1 MLSRMPVRISLL
13 LGVQMLC
20 SPVMASDRPNPAP
33 VEAVTDDYYGTKVLD
48 PYRWMEN
55 DKDPRWM
62 PWLRSQ
68 ATAARHTLDAIP
80 ARERFLKSA
89 KALTGD
95 LVTVQKVVA
104 VGQTQFTQRRK
115 AGAEDSMLF
124 ARTGAAPERILVD
137 PAKIAG
143 GDQVI
148 DWWQTSSDGRYV
160 AVGLSKRGSEASV
173 VHVVETATG
182 RLLPDRIPNTDFG
195 IFGWLP
201 DNTGFTYLTFVGEK
215 GTPSYF
221 INSEPR
227 LHLLEASAPDH
238 LLIDRAKPPVPLSAE
253 QFAIVMAQPDS
264 RSAMLAVADGRL
276 EQALYR
282 TDIGTLGTGSVAWT
296 RISDFDD
303 LVVGAKLSGDNLWL
317 LSRKGNSNGSVL
329 LTSASKPNLA
339 TARHVIISGNPVIES
354 ISATKSGALVQTIE
368 GGQSGLWRVDVSG
381 AATRVALPVAGTVRW
396 IENEPTSD
404 TAYVSLGGWFTPARP
419 YKLSA
424 DNNFQDMGLVEAP
437 RNLDPS
443 RYEVRTLTATAR
455 DGTKIPYTAL
465 MRKGLTANGRNPLL
479 IEAYGSYGLSLT
491 PAYRSQ
497 MIPFLDLG
505 GVYVT
510 ANVRGGGEFGRSW
523 HYAGKAET
531 KANTWRDAIDVAEA
545 LVKTKLTSPNHMT
558 IIGTSGGGVMVGQAV
573 NERPDL
579 FNGAIAN
586 VGFMNPIRYVSEQN
600 FADIQEWGGPI
611 TDAKSFKTMF
621 DLDPYEHIRPGV
633 RYPATLVVSGIN
645 DPRAATFHGA
655 KYAAKLAA
663 ATTSG
668 EPVLLRIDFDAGHGA
683 GSTRTQNEDLWTD
696 IYSFALWRG
705 GLANFQPK

>member
-1 MLSRMPVRISLL
+1 MLSRLSFRIAFSL
-13 LGVQMLC
+13 GMQMLC
-20 SPVMASDRPNPAP
+20 SPAVASDRPNPAP
-33 VEAVTDDYYGTKVLD
+33 VQAVTDDYYGTKVVD

-55 DKDPRWM
+55 GKDPRWM
-62 PWLRSQ
+62 PWLKAQ
-68 ATAARHTLDAIP
+68 ATAARHALDAIP
-80 ARERFLKSA
+80 ARERFLASA
-89 KALTGD
+89 KALSGD
-95 LVTVQKVVA
+95 LATVQKVVA
-104 VGQTQFTQRRK
+104 VGQTQFIQRRK
-115 AGAEDSMLF
+115 AGAEDSILV
-124 ARTGAAPERILVD
+124 ARTGNAPERMLVD
-137 PAKIAG
+137 PAKIGG
-143 GDQVI
+143 GDQVL

-173 VHVVETATG
+173 LHIVETASA

-195 IFGWLP
+195 VVGWLP
-201 DNTGFTYLTFVGEK
+201 DNSGFTYLTFVGQK
-215 GTPSYF
+215 GTPSYY

-227 LHLLEASAPDH
+227 LHLLGTSAPDR
-238 LLIDRAKPPVPLSAE
+238 LLINRAKSPVPLGAE
-253 QFAIVMAQPDS
+253 QFATVS
-264 RSAMLAVADGRL
+264 VTSGSKSAVLAVEDGRR

-282 TDIGTLGTGSVAWT
+282 TDIGMLSAGPATWT
-296 RISDFDD
+296 RISDFND
-303 LVVGAKLSGDNLWL
+303 LVVGAKISGDNLWL
-317 LSRKGNSNGSVL
+317 LSRKGNSNGTVI

-339 TARHVIISGNPVIES
+339 SARQVVIPGNPVLES

-368 GGQSGLWRVDVSG
+368 GGQSGLWRVSISG
-381 AATRVALPVAGTVRW
+381 AATRVALPVSGTVRW

-404 TAYVSLGGWFTPARP
+404 TAYVSLAGWFTPARP
-419 YKLSA
+419 YKLLA
-424 DNNFQDMGLVEAP
+424 DNTVQDTGLVQAP
-437 RNLDPS
+437 RRLDPS

-455 DGTKIPYTAL
+455 DGTTVPYTVV
-465 MRKGLTANGRNPLL
+465 MRKDITSNGRNPLL
-479 IEAYGSYGLSLT
+479 IEAYGAYGISLT
-491 PAYRSQ
+491 PDYQSQ
-497 MIPFLDLG
+497 LIPFLDLG
-505 GVYVT
+505 GVFVT

-531 KANTWRDAIDVAEA
+531 KANTWHDAIDVAEA
-545 LVKTKLTSPNHMT
+545 LVKNKLTSPKHMT
-558 IIGTSGGGVMVGQAV
+558 IMGTSGGGVMVGQAI

-645 DPRAATFHGA
+645 DPRAATFHSA

-663 ATTSG
+663 GTTSG
-668 EPVLLRIDFDAGHGA
+668 EPVLLRIDFDAGHGV
-683 GSTRTQNEDLWTD
+683 GSTRPQREELWTD

-705 GLANFQPK
+705 GSSEFQPK